1 MSSTIPSESE
11 HIQTILNKLNPE
23 DQQLFSETKENY
35 TKRAIADSP
44 LLDQLCW
51 IQLISARLKE
61 HYSTVLS
68 SYEERLKNRIDMPE
82 GWRKLKT
89 IKSPSEFESPM
100 PWLHPFKLTADAIKP
115 LEEELE
121 TAVSAGET
129 KEKDL
134 KNLQD
139 LFDKYNL
146 QFPLESLSLKPKYP
160 PRPTRVFK

>member
-1 MSSTIPSESE
+1 MSSTIPSASE
-11 HIQTILNKLNPE
+11 HIQTTLHKLNPE

-35 TKRAIADSP
+35 TKRQIVDSP

-51 IQLISARLKE
+51 IQLINARLKE

-68 SYEERLKNRIDMPE
+68 SYTERLKNRIDMPG
-82 GWRKLKT
+82 GWRKLRT
-89 IKSPSEFESPM
+89 IKSSGEFESPM
-100 PWLHPFKLTADAIKP
+100 PWLHPFKLTADALQP

-121 TAVSAGET
+121 PAVSAGET

-134 KNLQD
+134 KKLQD

-146 QFPLESLSLKPKYP
+146 QFPLEPLSLKPKYP
-160 PRPTRVFK
+160 PRPTRIFK